1 MTANAVIPFAL
12 NVQKWVHEHN
22 EGPDGKPKTHFT
34 RIPLWWLGILGMI
47 GGEFF
52 NMLAYG
58 WAPTAIVAPVGAVGV
73 FFNGIIATFGPAKE
87 PFTRWHAAGLASIA
101 GGAANGQPGKA
112 ELSANQEPPLF
123 PSKSITK
130 SITK

>member
-1 MTANAVIPFAL
+1 M
-12 NVQKWVHEHN
+12 QKWVHEHN

-58 WAPTAIVAPVGAVGV
+58 KT
-73 FFNGIIATFGPAKE
+73 
-87 PFTRWHAAGLASIA
+87 
-101 GGAANGQPGKA
+101 
-112 ELSANQEPPLF
+112 
-123 PSKSITK
+123 SKCIGSK
-130 SITK
+130 CKCSK